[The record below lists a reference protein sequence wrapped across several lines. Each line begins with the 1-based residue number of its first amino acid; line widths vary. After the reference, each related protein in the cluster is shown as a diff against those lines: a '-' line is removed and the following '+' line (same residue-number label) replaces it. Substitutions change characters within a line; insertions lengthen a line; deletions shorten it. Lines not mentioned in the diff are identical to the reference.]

1 MTESA
6 EWLYGIEFKPGG
18 SDGERTKIVSE
29 PPLDAMLTGCL
40 FYPSSGVDLRPIRLY
55 GIQSAVYA
63 DYGWTQ
69 QDVEKTIFDDGFR
82 GFDLLGHVWLNIDD
96 LIPEPHKPD
105 FFEQEQD
112 KHLER
117 PPAGPHSLENHF
129 DWGHADP
136 RRLEMEKEKRA
147 KTPFVSWYV
156 FEKRR
161 TDQGSTENRRVSLL
175 YCGAEA
181 IAVFQQL
188 FGKRNLAPDYIA
200 IIRPGTGFG
209 GNWTDFR
216 DEQGLL
222 AKSVRKVASESAPR
236 LLISDVPNGHW
247 PVMFPNR
254 SKRQYKEQLKENTFY
269 LTERKS

>member
-40 FYPSSGVDLRPIRLY
+40 FYPSSGVDLRPIRIY

-117 PPAGPHSLENHF
+117 RLADPGRLENQ
-129 DWGHADP
+129 
-136 RRLEMEKEKRA
+136 LERFGKA
-147 KTPFVSWYV
+147 PFVSWYV
-156 FEKRR
+156 FEKSRP
-161 TDQGSTENRRVSLL
+161 DQRSGKKRRVSLL
-175 YCGAEA
+175 YCCAEG
-181 IAVFQQL
+181 IAAFQQL
-188 FGKRNLAPDYIA
+188 FVKRNLAPEYIA

-222 AKSVRKVASESAPR
+222 AKSVQKVANESAPR
-236 LLISDVPNGHW
+236 FLISDMKPDGYW
-247 PVMFPNR
+247 PTMFPNR
-254 SKRQYKEQLKENTFY
+254 SERQYMEQLKENTFH
-269 LTERKS
+269 LTERTS